1 MDKEINETSKGDNGM
16 KASIFYGALL
26 VVLSLTSCIIPANF
40 SNDITETGT
49 VRSVGNVSVN
59 EYVLTTT
66 DGIQYAISE
75 TYAKYTGCVLCVTGC
90 VDGDTMYGEFLDI
103 HYVDVLDN

>member
-1 MDKEINETSKGDNGM
+1 MRLKLVCVSCM
-16 KASIFYGALL
+16 SLL
-26 VVLSLTSCIIPANF
+26 VVLSLASCVMPTTMDD
-40 SNDITETGT
+40 DITVTGT
-49 VRSVGNVSVN
+49 VKSVGNVPMN
-59 EYVLTTT
+59 QYVLTTT

-90 VDGDTMYGEFLDI
+90 IDGDTVYGDFLDI